1 MRDTER
7 GRDISRGRSRLLAEQ
22 GADVGL
28 DPVTL
33 GSSLTLGSLL
43 LPLPLPFTPCLC
55 TLALSLK

>member
-33 GSSLTLGSLL
+33 GSCPELKADAQPPSHPG
-43 LPLPLPFTPCLC
+43 
-55 TLALSLK
+55 ALE